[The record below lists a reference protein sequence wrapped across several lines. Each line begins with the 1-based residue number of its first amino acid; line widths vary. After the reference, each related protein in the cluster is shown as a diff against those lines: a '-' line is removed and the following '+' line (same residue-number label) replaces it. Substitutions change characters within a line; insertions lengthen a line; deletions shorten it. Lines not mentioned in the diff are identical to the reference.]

1 MVESL
6 ADGRL
11 DPSFKLLGEK
21 LAGRAGQT
29 TLSTKLTNYC
39 VSIYLVVFIVS
50 LKVRQATLERPL
62 GSRQETWRSHQW
74 TLNQLDE
81 PDEDAGAIHTYRGR
95 PEEDQNTSEED
106 VSSRHWAGY
115 HHRTTTEHAG
125 QNDARHGS
133 AQSPRSR
140 ADYLS
145 SKFKRLVREDRR
157 AGH

>member
-1 MVESL
+1 M
-6 ADGRL
+6 
-11 DPSFKLLGEK
+11 
-21 LAGRAGQT
+21 
-29 TLSTKLTNYC
+29 
-39 VSIYLVVFIVS
+39 I
-50 LKVRQATLERPL
+50 
-62 GSRQETWRSHQW
+62 

-81 PDEDAGAIHTYRGR
+81 PDEDAGAIHTYRGGPEEDQRKTRGR

-115 HHRTTTEHAG
+115 PHRTTTEHAG

-133 AQSPRSR
+133 AQSPRSG
-140 ADYLS
+140 ADCLS